1 MYLCVHT
8 QVIKGEREEGI
19 LRKVRVKEN
28 IYVIITYDTDVHMT
42 SKGGGQSDGEEA
54 NKTY

>member
-19 LRKVRVKEN
+19 LRKVWVKEN

-42 SKGGGQSDGEEA
+42 SKGGQSDGEEE